1 MDPDEDLRQFSTDLR
16 QEVLLDVDLEG
27 EESLQPEA
35 FTKVVLERLEEAG
48 EIEEGRVCYHRDRG
62 IEVSG
67 YGVDDDGEVLDLF
80 TTIYRADATPTTVG
94 LQDVAVAFRRLRAFW
109 TRASDSYHLQLEESS
124 EAFDMA
130 LRIHEIRSSL
140 ARVRLFLLTDGVSR
154 SQYRGDDQVDGI
166 ELSFHI
172 WDVVR
177 LHRLAT
183 SGQRRE
189 PIEIDFVA
197 MFGEGVPC
205 LRAQAETADY
215 GAYLAI
221 FPGRVLNAIYAQYGP
236 RLLELNVRSF
246 LQARGKVN
254 QGIRRTILDE
264 PERFLAYNNGIS
276 ATASSVELMDL
287 PDGGR
292 GIRSIKG
299 LQIVNGGQTTASL
312 HHAARR
318 DRAELSNVYV
328 PAKLTVIREDRV
340 NEIVPLISRFANSQN
355 RISEAD
361 FSANDPFHVIVE
373 NLSRTVWAPATGG
386 TQRQTRWFYER
397 ARGQYA
403 DALGREVTPARQ
415 RRFKQEHPTSQRF
428 TKTDLA
434 KFENTWDQLPHFV
447 SRGAQK
453 NFAEFAIRLSARG
466 KVVPDA
472 AYFRD
477 LVAKAI
483 LFRRAEPVVSQRE
496 FGGYRAN
503 IVTYTLAYIAH
514 ATAHRIDLDRIWR
527 EQGITQAL
535 ETAIAD
541 VSGDVH
547 RVLTNPPGGANVTEW
562 AKKEACWERVRD
574 LGVAI
579 PALEPELISL
589 DRAWRAEPVSG
600 IDAPDEDERHLIA
613 QVAAVPA
620 QTWLQLSHWAK
631 ETDNLQTWQRGIAF
645 SVGRRLQQGREPSRK
660 QATQAARILSEA
672 QRLGFRGDAIEG
684 PPATG

>member
-1 MDPDEDLRQFSTDLR
+1 MGPDEDLHQFSTDLR
-16 QEVLLDVDLEG
+16 QEVLLDADLEG
-27 EESLQPEA
+27 EKSLQPEA

-94 LQDVAVAFRRLRAFW
+94 LQDVDSAFRRLRAFW
-109 TRASDSYHLQLEESS
+109 TRACDSYHLQLEESS

-154 SQYRGDDQVDGI
+154 SQYRGDDQVGGI

-205 LRAQAETADY
+205 LHAPAETADY

-254 QGIRRTILDE
+254 QGIRHTILDE
-264 PERFLAYNNGIS
+264 PDRFLAYNNGIS
-276 ATASSVELMDL
+276 ATASSIELMDL
-287 PDGGR
+287 PAGGR

-318 DRAELSNVYV
+318 DGAELANVYV

-361 FSANDPFHVIVE
+361 FSANDPFHVIFE

-386 TQRQTRWFYER
+386 TRRQTRWFYER

-403 DALGREVTPARQ
+403 DAVGREMTPARQ
-415 RRFKQEHPTSQRF
+415 RRFKQEHPTQQRF

-453 NFAEFAIRLSARG
+453 NFAEFALRLSARG

-483 LFRRAEPVVSQRE
+483 LFRRAERIVSQQE

-535 ETAIAD
+535 EAAIAD
-541 VSGDVH
+541 VSGAVH
-547 RVLTNPPGGANVTEW
+547 RVLTDPPGGANVTEW

-600 IDAPDEDERHLIA
+600 LEAPDEEERQLIA
-613 QVAAVPA
+613 QVSAVPA

-672 QRLGFRGDAIEG
+672 QRLGFRGDAVEG
-684 PPATG
+684 PPAAG